1 MKGEKERGYFN
12 LIQKKRVTKGGG
24 GGLISLWGGKIHTV
38 DIGLDG
44 LRLGPRLSRHC
55 ARDRL
60 LRLHTVHLPHVVPG
74 VQVRIHLLGLQ
85 SFHLPVRGESR

>member
-1 MKGEKERGYFN
+1 M
-12 LIQKKRVTKGGG
+12 GG
-24 GGLISLWGGKIHTV
+24 GGKIHTV

>member
-1 MKGEKERGYFN
+1 M
-12 LIQKKRVTKGGG
+12 KKRGVSLILFKRKGLQRAGGG
-24 GGLISLWGGKIHTV
+24 VNKFMGGGGKIHTV